1 MLDIVLF
8 VFGIMALGYL
18 SRHFGLLSQDS
29 HKSINDYVYY
39 VSMPLL
45 IFSKLA
51 QASLGQ
57 DSIALLLANAIPIA
71 AMMALVLAAWK
82 LRLVGNR
89 MAAVLLLTSFFGN
102 IVYMGFPVVQETF
115 GEAALAQAAMISFVY
130 NLMLFSIGFYLI
142 SLMAGRK
149 AGKAANRNL
158 LGNTIIISCL
168 AGAAFS
174 IAGIQLPAL
183 LLNTIGAVGS
193 TTAPLALFSVG
204 LFLHGKK
211 LTKAPSSITL
221 LCAVKLLIFPAIF
234 VCTAVL
240 LGFRGQA
247 FQVSLLEALMPIAVT
262 NYVIAQKLGLDEDL
276 VAESI
281 LASTLLSIP
290 VLLGFGMLAG
300 SLPL

>member
-18 SRHFGLLSQDS
+18 SRQFGLLSPDS
-29 HKSINDYVYY
+29 HKPINDYVYY

-51 QASLGQ
+51 QASLGPE
-57 DSIALLLANAIPIA
+57 SFTLLLANAIPIA

-82 LRLVGNR
+82 LKLVGNR

-102 IVYMGFPVVQETF
+102 IIYMGFPLVQEKF
-115 GEAALAQAAMISFVY
+115 GEAALAQAAIVSFVY
-130 NLMLFSIGFYLI
+130 NFMIFSIGFYLL
-142 SLMAGRK
+142 SLMMDKK
-149 AGKAANRNL
+149 AVKAANRKL
-158 LGNTIIISCL
+158 FSNTIIISCL

-174 IAGIQLPAL
+174 VAGIPLPAL
-183 LLNTIGAVGS
+183 LLKTIDAVGS

-204 LFLHGKK
+204 LFLHGRKIA
-211 LTKAPSSITL
+211 KAPSRIAL
-221 LCAVKLLIFPAIF
+221 ICAVKLLLFPAIF
-234 VCTAVL
+234 AGAALL
-240 LGFRGQA
+240 LGLRGGA

-262 NYVIAQKLGLDEDL
+262 NYVIAQKLGLDEEL
-276 VAESI
+276 VAESV

-290 VLLGFGMLAG
+290 LLLGFGYLTGLFAM
-300 SLPL
+300 